1 MAESYN
7 LYFSAAGK
15 KPSSSVVIIVVIDC
29 RRQPV
34 SQSRVKQPSVKSN
47 NLESALLDVVRVQ
60 IGREFPVIDDSMRDV
75 DMGQSEF

>member
-15 KPSSSVVIIVVIDC
+15 KPSSSVVIIVIDC